1 MREEV
6 SKKFGDDFLLDH
18 EVNQL
23 ESSIMEIIKSK
34 KNNKQNEDFLFKKC
48 FHLFLFSDEALS
60 TYLPKNTTPA
70 RAWTLAKVSLRS
82 LKRDLRRKQG
92 MR

>member
-1 MREEV
+1 MKTFCF
-6 SKKFGDDFLLDH
+6 SKL
-18 EVNQL
+18 
-23 ESSIMEIIKSK
+23 
-34 KNNKQNEDFLFKKC
+34 

>member
-1 MREEV
+1 M
-6 SKKFGDDFLLDH
+6 
-18 EVNQL
+18 
-23 ESSIMEIIKSK
+23 MEIIKSK
-34 KNNKQNEDFLFKKC
+34 RIKIVMLICIKKLIKKFLFE
-48 FHLFLFSDEALS
+48 DEALS

-92 MR
+92 K